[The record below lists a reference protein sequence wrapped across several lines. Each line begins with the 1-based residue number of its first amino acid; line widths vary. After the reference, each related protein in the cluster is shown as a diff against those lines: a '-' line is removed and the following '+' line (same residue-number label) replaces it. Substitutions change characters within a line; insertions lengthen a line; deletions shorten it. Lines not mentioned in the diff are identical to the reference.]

1 MKSQTVSINDDDAFI
16 TILSV
21 ETNEPFHV
29 DLLHFRLVMGTLAI
43 DNEDLDSDIYL
54 ALGLKR
60 LGKGAIG
67 TPRILTLLSSLLEK
81 SVQKNEM
88 QIETASAKVNIAIFH
103 GLRVPT
109 ISIQQYI
116 DRIFKYARCSP
127 SCFLVAYIY
136 LDRFGQQT
144 DVQLTS
150 RNVHR
155 LLITSVMVAAKFIDD
170 TYFNNAYYA
179 RVGGISTA
187 ELNRLEM
194 KFLLSLDFRLQVS
207 INTFQRYCLQLQKE
221 GNQVERPIRACG
233 IKESWPSKSDTQCAP
248 TIAR

>member
-1 MKSQTVSINDDDAFI
+1 
-16 TILSV
+16 
-21 ETNEPFHV
+21 
-29 DLLHFRLVMGTLAI
+29 MGTLAI

-88 QIETASAKVNIAIFH
+88 QIETVIAKVNIAIFH

-109 ISIQQYI
+109 ISIRQYI
-116 DRIFKYARCSP
+116 DRIFK
-127 SCFLVAYIY
+127 
-136 LDRFGQQT
+136 
-144 DVQLTS
+144 
-150 RNVHR
+150 
-155 LLITSVMVAAKFIDD
+155 
-170 TYFNNAYYA
+170 YFNNAYYA

>member
-1 MKSQTVSINDDDAFI
+1 
-16 TILSV
+16 
-21 ETNEPFHV
+21 
-29 DLLHFRLVMGTLAI
+29 MGTLAI
-43 DNEDLDSDIYL
+43 DTEDLDSDIYL

-88 QIETASAKVNIAIFH
+88 QIETASAKDNIAIFH

-109 ISIQQYI
+109 ISIRQYT
-116 DRIFKYARCSP
+116 DRIFK
-127 SCFLVAYIY
+127 
-136 LDRFGQQT
+136 
-144 DVQLTS
+144 
-150 RNVHR
+150 
-155 LLITSVMVAAKFIDD
+155 
-170 TYFNNAYYA
+170 YFNNAYYA

-207 INTFQRYCLQLQKE
+207 INTFRRYCLQLQKE

-233 IKESWPSKSDTQCAP
+233 IKESWPSKSDMQCAP

>member
-1 MKSQTVSINDDDAFI
+1 
-16 TILSV
+16 
-21 ETNEPFHV
+21 
-29 DLLHFRLVMGTLAI
+29 MGTLAI
-43 DNEDLDSDIYL
+43 DTEDLDSDIYL

-88 QIETASAKVNIAIFH
+88 QIETASAKDNIAIFH

-109 ISIQQYI
+109 ISIRQYI
-116 DRIFKYARCSP
+116 DRIFK
-127 SCFLVAYIY
+127 
-136 LDRFGQQT
+136 
-144 DVQLTS
+144 
-150 RNVHR
+150 
-155 LLITSVMVAAKFIDD
+155 
-170 TYFNNAYYA
+170 YFNNAYYA

-207 INTFQRYCLQLQKE
+207 INTFRRYCLQLQKE